1 MLLKEG
7 NFNEEEKK
15 EMINEVEENIRLYI
29 YKWNKTFGWRR
40 LKPLWWNKKINTNK
54 KWTIFTGNKK
64 YWWVINCF
72 WINITREKK

>member
-15 EMINEVEENIRLYI
+15 EKINEVEENIRI

-40 LKPLWWNKKINTNK
+40 LKPLWWNKKINISK

-64 YWWVINCF
+64 YW
-72 WINITREKK
+72 